1 MSKLQIVNET
11 WTVSSFSLFNTVK
24 AKYVAEAG
32 TQPVWDED
40 GKPIAS
46 LFYTYYRKKSK
57 KDSKENPNHRP
68 IIISFNG
75 GPGSGSLW
83 MHVGY
88 TGPKVLKIDKEGFPT
103 QPYGVKD
110 NPYSIL
116 DTADIVFVCPV
127 NTGYSRMIFDEK
139 GKFNFSVT
147 GRPSM
152 SALKAIKG
160 PGF

>member
-1 MSKLQIVNET
+1 MKKILLIILVIPLIANSQNIKLPT
-11 WTVSSFSLFNTVK
+11 DTVITTHHESIIK
-24 AKYVAEAG
+24 GKPIKYVAEAG

-46 LFYTYYRKKSK
+46 LFYTYYRKKNK

-88 TGPKVLKIDKEGFPT
+88 TGPKVLKIDK
-103 QPYGVKD
+103 
-110 NPYSIL
+110 
-116 DTADIVFVCPV
+116 
-127 NTGYSRMIFDEK
+127 
-139 GKFNFSVT
+139 
-147 GRPSM
+147 
-152 SALKAIKG
+152 
-160 PGF
+160 